1 MEISQLIHTAISSS
15 SSKSTTADKHPGF
28 ASPQDEVIKRS
39 KIMIVDDEPYN
50 ILVVRKLLLAEGYQE
65 FVTTSKSVQAFDMF
79 CRSQPDVLLL
89 DIMMPEV
96 SGLEILEKISSDD
109 HLRKTPV
116 IILTASSDSSVKAH
130 ALQLGAADFTS
141 KPIEPAELVPRIRNV
156 LAAKAHRDQLER
168 YSIELECEV
177 RKKTAQLEAS
187 RRDVIAALAR
197 AAEYR
202 DDDTGQHVIRVGKYV
217 GIIASELGF
226 SPAYIEQI
234 ELAAQLHDVGKIGIT
249 DSILLKPGKLEPDE
263 FRKMQEH
270 TQFGQYIIEPA
281 DDESKLPVGTCE
293 MKSTDAPRSSIL
305 RMASIIAQ
313 THHER
318 WDGTGYPHGLAGEDI
333 PIEGRMTA
341 VADVFDALS
350 SERPYKKAF
359 SREKCLRILE
369 EGRDTHFDGTILDAF
384 FRRLEDVYK
393 VQDQLM
399 DR

>member
-1 MEISQLIHTAISSS
+1 
-15 SSKSTTADKHPGF
+15 
-28 ASPQDEVIKRS
+28 
-39 KIMIVDDEPYN
+39 MIVDDEPYN
-50 ILVVRKLLLAEGYQE
+50 ILVVRKLLLAEGYDD
-65 FVTTSKSVQAFDMF
+65 FVTTSKSTQAIEMF
-79 CRSQPDVLLL
+79 RRSLPDVLLL

-96 SGLEILEKISSDD
+96 SGLEILKEVSEDEQ
-109 HLRKTPV
+109 LRKTPV
-116 IILTASSDSSVKAH
+116 IILTAASDSTIKAQ
-130 ALQLGAADFTS
+130 ALQLGAADFIA
-141 KPIEPAELVPRIRNV
+141 KPIEPTELVPRLRNV

-168 YSIELECEV
+168 YSIELEYEV

-202 DDDTGQHVIRVGKYV
+202 DDDTGRHVIRVGKYA
-217 GIIASELGF
+217 GIIAAELGF
-226 SPAYIEQI
+226 SSAYVEQI

-281 DDESKLPVGTCE
+281 DEAQPKLPPGTCE
-293 MKSTDAPRSSIL
+293 NKSSDAPRSSIL

-318 WDGTGYPHGLAGEDI
+318 WDGSGYPRGLAGEDI
-333 PIEGRMTA
+333 PIEGRITA

-359 SREKCLRILE
+359 PREKCLQILE
-369 EGRDTHFDGTILDAF
+369 EGRDSHFDSTVLDAF
-384 FRRLEDVYK
+384 FKRLDDICK
-393 VQDQLM
+393 VQSKLM
-399 DR
+399 D

>member
-1 MEISQLIHTAISSS
+1 
-15 SSKSTTADKHPGF
+15 
-28 ASPQDEVIKRS
+28 
-39 KIMIVDDEPYN
+39 MIVDDEPYN
-50 ILVVRKLLLAEGYQE
+50 ILVVRKLLLAEGYGD
-65 FVTTSKSVQAFDMF
+65 FVTTSKSVQALDMF
-79 CRSQPDVLLL
+79 SRAEPDVLLL

-96 SGLEILEKISSDD
+96 SGLEILEAISQDER
-109 HLRKTPV
+109 LRQIPV
-116 IILTASSDSSVKAH
+116 IILTAANDAGIKAK
-130 ALQLGAADFTS
+130 ALQLGAADFMA
-141 KPIEPAELVPRIRNV
+141 KPIEPTELVPRIRNV

-202 DDDTGQHVIRVGKYV
+202 DDDTGQHVIRVGKYA

-226 SPAYIEQI
+226 SPAYVEQI

-249 DSILLKPGKLEPDE
+249 DSILLKPGKLEPEE
-263 FRKMQEH
+263 FRKMQNH

-281 DDESKLPVGTCE
+281 DDRQTALPPGTCE
-293 MKSTDAPRSSIL
+293 SKSSDSPRSSIL

-318 WDGTGYPHGLAGEDI
+318 WDGSGYPRGLSGEDI
-333 PIEGRMTA
+333 PIEGRITA

-350 SERPYKKAF
+350 SERPYKEAF
-359 SREKCLRILE
+359 PREKCLAILE
-369 EGRDTHFDGTILDAF
+369 EGRDCHFDGTILDAF
-384 FRRLEDVYK
+384 FRRIDDIIA
-393 VQDQLM
+393 VQDKLM
-399 DR
+399 D